1 MSDTSEPPDDIKD
14 TSFTVTPSSRATEAK
29 RLHMEKFEKAAES
42 VVKDYGKTVE
52 VEGTP
57 VSAIF
62 DVMVVLRHMIKN
74 ELRPSKAMSTK
85 QLRMVTNMVGML
97 EAWMDM
103 EEYKAVQNAMALAN
117 LMNDNFKMLQENSN
131 IIKTVADT
139 QYTNGEAVS
148 EQLQE
153 LKQNVTALQS
163 IVEDLHVTNIQPMP
177 IPTPTHSNAIS
188 YADIAARPSPFTDPH
203 HADAIAKAKLAN

>member
-1 MSDTSEPPDDIKD
+1 MSDTSEPPDDIED
-14 TSFTVTPSSRATEAK
+14 TSFTVTSSSRATEAK

-57 VSAIF
+57 ISAIF

-85 QLRMVTNMVGML
+85 QLRTVTNMVGML

-103 EEYKAVQNAMALAN
+103 EEYKAAQNAMALAN

-131 IIKTVADT
+131 TIKTAADT
-139 QYTNGEAVS
+139 QCTNGEAVS

-153 LKQNVTALQS
+153 LKQNLPDQAHSLILTM
-163 IVEDLHVTNIQPMP
+163 PMP
-177 IPTPTHSNAIS
+177 SQKQS
-188 YADIAARPSPFTDPH
+188 LLV
-203 HADAIAKAKLAN
+203 DALL

>member
-1 MSDTSEPPDDIKD
+1 MSDTSEPPDDIED

-85 QLRMVTNMVGML
+85 QLRTVTNMVGML
-97 EAWMDM
+97 EAWDGIW
-103 EEYKAVQNAMALAN
+103 K
-117 LMNDNFKMLQENSN
+117 N
-131 IIKTVADT
+131 I
-139 QYTNGEAVS
+139 
-148 EQLQE
+148 
-153 LKQNVTALQS
+153 KQFR
-163 IVEDLHVTNIQPMP
+163 MRW
-177 IPTPTHSNAIS
+177 HSQ
-188 YADIAARPSPFTDPH
+188 T
-203 HADAIAKAKLAN
+203 

>member
-1 MSDTSEPPDDIKD
+1 
-14 TSFTVTPSSRATEAK
+14 
-29 RLHMEKFEKAAES
+29 
-42 VVKDYGKTVE
+42 
-52 VEGTP
+52 
-57 VSAIF
+57 
-62 DVMVVLRHMIKN
+62 
-74 ELRPSKAMSTK
+74 
-85 QLRMVTNMVGML
+85 MVGML

-131 IIKTVADT
+131 IIKTAADT

-203 HADAIAKAKLAN
+203 HAMPSQKQSSLIDASS